1 VLLYNTLLPS
11 IKFSLFSGICHS
23 VVNDN
28 TVGPANNKPGLA
40 WRSTLTKWLIT
51 ETLEAITIV
60 SRLERLEMWTTQLQR
75 GFSDKFNLFEAKR
88 GTPLSYAEARSIL
101 LCVLAGMY

>member
-1 VLLYNTLLPS
+1 
-11 IKFSLFSGICHS
+11 
-23 VVNDN
+23 VNDN
-28 TVGPANNKPGLA
+28 TVGPANNKPGLG
-40 WRSTLTKWLIT
+40 WRSALTKWLIT

-75 GFSDKFNLFEAKR
+75 GFSDKFKLFEAKR
-88 GTPLSYAEARSIL
+88 GTPLSYEEARSIL